1 MRLNFLSVNAASPRR
16 VYMENFKNSSAELA
30 DVAGHAVRGGRILG
44 CYVND
49 KIAPTLGTFRPVD
62 ALPATG

>member
-1 MRLNFLSVNAASPRR
+1 
-16 VYMENFKNSSAELA
+16 MENFKNSSAELA